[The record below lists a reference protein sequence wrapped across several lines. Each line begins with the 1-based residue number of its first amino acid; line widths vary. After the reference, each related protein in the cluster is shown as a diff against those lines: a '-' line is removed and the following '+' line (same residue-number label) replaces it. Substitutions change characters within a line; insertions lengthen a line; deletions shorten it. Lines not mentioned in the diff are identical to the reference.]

1 MRVVQFVLW
10 IIKNG
15 NSLWVLNSLWCMSR
29 WKSSWVTFPQKRG
42 FKHKKWNRPPAGGTA
57 RDPPL
62 SLKIHRV
69 MIPWPTPHPE
79 PAACLPLE
87 PKSKKQDE
95 KPQRLNVP
103 ASMAKREP
111 PFPSLQ
117 HITQMLHLRAY
128 MKKCYLLFCFV
139 FLEKMCL
146 KPTQTATARGWES
159 SEDGTAPG
167 WEDAASS
174 ASSSERCVSSQSEPG
189 QLLFHKPLACMQVHL
204 LQEFSS

>member
-1 MRVVQFVLW
+1 MYVALKVELSD
-10 IIKNG
+10 ISTK
-15 NSLWVLNSLWCMSR
+15 
-29 WKSSWVTFPQKRG
+29 KKG

-57 RDPPL
+57 RDPPF

-69 MIPWPTPHPE
+69 TIPWPTPHPE
-79 PAACLPLE
+79 PAARPPLE
-87 PKSKKQDE
+87 PESKKQDE

-111 PFPSLQ
+111 PFSSLQ
-117 HITQMLHLRAY
+117 HITQKATLTCLHEI
-128 MKKCYLLFCFV
+128 MFSFVFFCFSWEN
-139 FLEKMCL
+139 LL
-146 KPTQTATARGWES
+146 KTRPRQRRPEGGES
-159 SEDGTAPG
+159 SENGTAPG
-167 WEDAASS
+167 WEDAPSS